1 MTTDRK
7 QRMLVYGNCQGGW
20 LAQALGRNADIAA
33 RYDIVYL
40 SDYHVTP
47 PDHPAVKPGFMA
59 GCDAAVWQTAAGCKP
74 PEFVAAL
81 PASCRQVRFPTLWL
95 KLLWPT
101 YAVDPRNQP
110 EDGFPWGRYPY
121 GDRLVMKLLQEGV
134 TPEEMPKR
142 YADTDLN
149 TIVNLDR
156 FTEMSLAELRFNDRQ
171 SDVAIAPFIERTFR
185 ARKLFGTVNH
195 PTMLMLQQIYVG
207 VVASLLG
214 TPPPP
219 EVPAPADAAEVLG
232 SEETPLHPQIIAH
245 FKLKWAAP
253 GMRWRYRSAFL
264 TPDEYLRAYA
274 AFAPIPL
281 GDPPDLFLARANQA
295 FALHDFSEAQRLL
308 LEGTT
313 RFPKLPHFLQYLGAL
328 LLRQGKLL
336 EAEKVVRYGIS
347 QHPAAAAL
355 RYDLGTILLRRGFAA
370 EAVRMFDETLQ
381 LDPAH
386 KDARANRT
394 ALLAKLPPTRAVPA
408 GV

>member
-20 LAQALGRNADIAA
+20 LAKALGRDAEIAA

-47 PDHPAVKPGFMA
+47 PDHQAVQPGFMA
-59 GCDAAVWQTAAGCKP
+59 GCDVAVWQTAAGCKP

-110 EDGFPWGRYPY
+110 EAGFPWGRYAY

-134 TPEEMPKR
+134 SPEEMPKR
-142 YADTDLN
+142 YAETDLN

-195 PTMLMLQQIYVG
+195 PTMRMLQQIYLG
-207 VVASLLG
+207 VTAALLG
-214 TPPPP
+214 STVAPDAPP
-219 EVPAPADAAEVLG
+219 PADAADVLG
-232 SEETPLHPQIIAH
+232 DTETPLHPQIISH
-245 FKLKWAAP
+245 FKLSWAVP
-253 GMRWRYRSAFL
+253 GMRWRYFSAFL
-264 TPDEYLRAYA
+264 TMEEYIRAYA
-274 AFAPIPL
+274 AFTPIPV
-281 GDPPDLFLARANQA
+281 GEPPDLFLARAHQA
-295 FALHDFSEAQRLL
+295 VGLNDFAEAQRLL

-313 RFPKLPHFLQYLGAL
+313 RFPAVVQFLQYLGML
-328 LLRQGKLL
+328 FLRQGKLID
-336 EAEKVVRYGIS
+336 AEKVVRYAIS
-347 QHPAAAAL
+347 QHPRVAAL
-355 RYDLGTILLRRGFAA
+355 YSNLGVVLLKRGFAG
-370 EAVRMFDETLQ
+370 EAARQFQEALR
-381 LDPAH
+381 LDPSH
-386 KDARANRT
+386 KEARTQLVALTVPRT
-394 ALLAKLPPTRAVPA
+394 MVAALN
-408 GV
+408 